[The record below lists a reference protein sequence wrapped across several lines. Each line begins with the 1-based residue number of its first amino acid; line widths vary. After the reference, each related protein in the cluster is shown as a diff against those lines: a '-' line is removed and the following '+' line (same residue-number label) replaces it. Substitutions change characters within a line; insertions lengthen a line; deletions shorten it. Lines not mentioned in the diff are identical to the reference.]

1 MRSISLLRAGSLALA
16 LSAAIV
22 VTAPAFAASVSEQS
36 NQAQLHNS
44 SSPYDGAA
52 SEAAK
57 HAFY

>member
-1 MRSISLLRAGSLALA
+1 MRGLSLLRAGSLALA
-16 LSAAIV
+16 LATAII
-22 VTAPAFAASVSEQS
+22 VTAPAFAADVSGQS
-36 NQAQLHNS
+36 PQTQFRNS